1 LLYFFF
7 FCKYFICLIPNAL
20 TTFTNNFVIIVLFRS
35 RWIGQEHHSQTNEDS
50 PRWRIQRRVSLPRV
64 LSSETLPG
72 WIFPSSFMVG
82 VLVFDYSG

>member
-35 RWIGQEHHSQTNEDS
+35 RRIGQEHHSQTNEDS
-50 PRWRIQRRVSLPRV
+50 SRWRIQRRVSLPRFCLLRRHAWMD
-64 LSSETLPG
+64 LSI
-72 WIFPSSFMVG
+72 IF
-82 VLVFDYSG
+82 